1 MNTSDENKPAAP
13 STQPEQATERILEL
27 LDTLAAAEGLGSAA
41 SATGCS
47 EDQLRSSLRQAA
59 YIIRKKQE
67 DPVKKRWPLLGSIL
81 DWQEMT
87 VAEALE
93 ILADH
98 ATKQDDISQTE
109 DDPPKKE
116 GA

>member
-1 MNTSDENKPAAP
+1 MNTSDENKPAA
-13 STQPEQATERILEL
+13 SNAQPEQATERILEL
-27 LDTLAAAEGLGSAA
+27 LDKLAAAEGLGNAA
-41 SATGCS
+41 LATGCS

-59 YIIRKKQE
+59 HIIRKKQE

-98 ATKQDDISQTE
+98 ATKQEDVSQNK

-116 GA
+116 DP